1 MWGGMEG
8 VGVIGDVCGV
18 GGLRQVSPHMWESG
32 FLRKTFFSL
41 RYKVTFLSGSL
52 QKAMEARTSAHP
64 SIAVKSLTKMGAPQ
78 TLTCSPEPVP
88 DRKGQN

>member
-1 MWGGMEG
+1 MGKELPRLLLPSAVDEWTGAGQVCVCGGMEG

-52 QKAMEARTSAHP
+52 
-64 SIAVKSLTKMGAPQ
+64 
-78 TLTCSPEPVP
+78 
-88 DRKGQN
+88 